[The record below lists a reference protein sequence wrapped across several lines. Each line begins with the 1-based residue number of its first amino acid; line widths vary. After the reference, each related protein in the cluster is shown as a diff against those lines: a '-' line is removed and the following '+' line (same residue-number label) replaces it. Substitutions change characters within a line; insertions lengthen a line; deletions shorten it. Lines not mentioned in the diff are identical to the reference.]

1 MKLQLEQLGERVL
14 PAVVPGFRPNFPAAD
29 GMQLRDI
36 EQSSYANDCSF
47 LASLGA
53 AITSGVDLSS
63 RISKTG
69 RYTYSVDLTGRP
81 DVPVFFNG
89 NTVPKDPACEGDDFW
104 VLLFARAHRKTH
116 PEAAGGESVDIALY
130 EVLGSWPGYDDSPQK
145 LGWQELQGRLREG
158 DAAIA
163 ANWSHAVTAVSVE
176 VNGKGIPTV
185 TVYNPWGM
193 FQRMTWGRFV
203 RKYGELAVADSEV
216 RL

>member
-1 MKLQLEQLGERVL
+1 VSLRLEQLGDRVL
-14 PAVVPGFRPNFPAAD
+14 PAVVPGFRPHFPAAD

-47 LASLGA
+47 LGSLGA
-53 AITSGVDLSS
+53 AVVSGVDLSS

-89 NTVPKDPACEGDDFW
+89 RTVPKDPACGGDDFW
-104 VLLFARAHRKTH
+104 VLLFSRAHRKTH
-116 PEAAGGESVDIALY
+116 PEAINGESVDTALY
-130 EVLGSWPGYDDSPQK
+130 EVLGRWPTYDGPPQG
-145 LGWQELQGRLREG
+145 LGWQQLQGG
-158 DAAIA
+158 AVA
-163 ANWSHAVTAVSVE
+163 ANDLHAVTVVDVT
-176 VNGKGIPTV
+176 VNGRGIPQV

-203 RKYGELAVADSEV
+203 LKYSEV
-216 RL
+216 VKL